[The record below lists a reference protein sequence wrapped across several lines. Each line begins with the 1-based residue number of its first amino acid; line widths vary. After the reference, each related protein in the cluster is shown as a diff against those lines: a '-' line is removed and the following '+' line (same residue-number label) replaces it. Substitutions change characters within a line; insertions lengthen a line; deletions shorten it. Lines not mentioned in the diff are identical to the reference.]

1 MNPKDPLF
9 SGPKGLDDYKKIAS
23 QVEGF
28 MTKDATII
36 LEIGYKQA
44 RDVKKIFSENGF
56 SNIAIHQDLAG
67 RDRCLLIKK

>member
-1 MNPKDPLF
+1 
-9 SGPKGLDDYKKIAS
+9 
-23 QVEGF
+23 

-44 RDVKKIFSENGF
+44 RDVKKIFLQNGF